1 VSGNP
6 ATPDAVV
13 PGPATRG
20 LRLGP
25 RGRSPGG
32 RLRAARRRRP
42 VDRMLPGPRS
52 GGPRAPSLGHSGPG
66 CTRRARDQRSTH
78 RGRAR
83 RLPSSSW
90 TAGPWTSFGTRRSF
104 SATSTAATG
113 TRSDSPATSQ
123 VRCFQAR
130 KALGEDLLPVIR
142 LHHLRHTRHLA
153 ACRRRAGEGRLRAP
167 GPCERDDHAHRL
179 PARAPR
185 DGTPSAQPAGRVLT
199 NERARMSRPISS
211 SKTAR
216 ARAALSEPL
225 TPRRGG
231 SCQAA

>member
-142 LHHLRHTRHLA
+142 LHHLRHTHATLLLA
-153 ACRRRAGEGRLRAP
+153 DGVPVKAVSERLGHASATITLTAYQ
-167 GPCERDDHAHRL
+167 HAHPGTGR
-179 PARAPR
+179 PA
-185 DGTPSAQPAGRVLT
+185 PSRPAG
-199 NERARMSRPISS
+199 
-211 SKTAR
+211 
-216 ARAALSEPL
+216 
-225 TPRRGG
+225 
-231 SCQAA
+231 C